1 MSSDI
6 SEYDAAEVWQVV
18 ADARTTNSMILAA
31 LTLVAYDHLI
41 TFPDEVRV
49 RSDVLFPVLM
59 LNVKVE
65 LMWKSRIC
73 TTNVVYLWV
82 LPSPPNSSGPQS
94 DSDCIAEPIFHSAYI
109 NSRRKWCVVRS
120 LSLAVNITDMNPA
133 GAVQLSPYISNA
145 SEAVYSTLVLA
156 TVDFVLMLRVWILY
170 GKARWLLYVLIP
182 MISLEILTMG
192 LISHYTIYTTKVFWP
207 LPWPLTGCYP
217 KGVVPRYFTFYS
229 VPVIVVSLTMFI
241 MTVYKCGKTLLTYGN
256 TRMPIY
262 NMFLRDGAFW
272 FVAIFITFIP
282 EVVIWAAARQSLAEL
297 MIAPGLAVTSIIG
310 SRVLLNIKAL
320 QPAQALP
327 TTTTATT
334 TGLPMGTTIELDTI
348 DYPSRILWA
357 TVGTM
362 TESSG
367 ATLTVPDP
375 GVP

>member
-18 ADARTTNSMILAA
+18 ADARTTNSMIPA

-41 TFPDEVRV
+41 TFPDEV
-49 RSDVLFPVLM
+49 
-59 LNVKVE
+59 E
-65 LMWKSRIC
+65 LMWRGGIC
-73 TTNVVYLWV
+73 TTNVVYLWNRYFT
-82 LPSPPNSSGPQS
+82 LL
-94 DSDCIAEPIFHSAYI
+94 ILI
-109 NSRRKWCVVRS
+109 RRKCATKSVHLQCSTCIRYF
-120 LSLAVNITDMNPA
+120 N
-133 GAVQLSPYISNA
+133 

-320 QPAQALP
+320 KPAQALP

-348 DYPSRILWA
+348 DYPSRIPWA